1 MLVRISGA
9 LACAVLIAALSQ
21 PTFARG
27 KTNAA
32 NTTTVTGCLTQGDEP
47 NEYAIKSAEDG
58 KTYGLKSTK
67 VDLAQH
73 LNHKVTVTGA
83 ASHEKEKTK
92 VSKSGKPEEDMHMKV
107 TDLKMVSTS
116 CQ

>member
-9 LACAVLIAALSQ
+9 LTCAVLMAALSQ

-27 KTNAA
+27 KNNTA
-32 NTTTVTGCLTQGDEP
+32 NTATVTGCLTQGDEP
-47 NEYAIKSAEDG
+47 NEYAVKADDG
-58 KTYGLKSTK
+58 KTYGLKSSK
-67 VDLAQH
+67 VNLAQH

-83 ASHEKEKTK
+83 VSNEKEKTK
-92 VSKSGKPEEDMHMKV
+92 VSKSGKVEEDAHMKV
-107 TDLKMVSTS
+107 TDLKMVSNS